1 MRRALI
7 ACAVVAMLCVA
18 TPGGAQDA
26 RKVVAVVDFQD
37 LVHGWSNTTQIVTDR
52 LISQLRDEGTLR
64 VLPREQ
70 VEAALQSANVGSQG
84 VLDAADA
91 QKIGQSLGAAYVVM
105 GEIDQFNWDYHS
117 AYRPRGDGRAAVG
130 DRCPQGPSAGRDRR
144 PGARPTGGQGADHTN
159 RRIDLGRTVVVD
171 RVRGQLRHRADRQGD
186 KAVGRTVREAS
197 RPVDEVDRR
206 RGARPI
212 GRIAPSAPMLPS
224 RGPLR
229 TQAAPCPLRTH
240 AAD

>member
-117 AYRPRGDGRAAVG
+117 AYVLVATVV
-130 DRCPQGPSAGRDRR
+130 QQSATVALKGQVLDV
-144 PGARPTGGQGADHTN
+144 TGGQV
-159 RRIDLGRTVVVD
+159 LGRPEGKGQITQTGGSTWVGPWWSTVSVD
-171 RVRGQLRHRADRQGD
+171 NFDTELIG
-186 KAVGRTVREAS
+186 KATKQSVEQFAKQAV
-197 RPVDEVDRR
+197 
-206 RGARPI
+206 
-212 GRIAPSAPMLPS
+212 
-224 RGPLR
+224 PLMK
-229 TQAAPCPLRTH
+229 
-240 AAD
+240 